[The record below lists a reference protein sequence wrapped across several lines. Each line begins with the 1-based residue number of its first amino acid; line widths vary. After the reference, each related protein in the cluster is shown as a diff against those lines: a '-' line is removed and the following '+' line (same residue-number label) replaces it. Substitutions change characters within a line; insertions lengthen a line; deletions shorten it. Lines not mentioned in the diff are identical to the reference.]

1 MAQRIGTSHFVSLR
15 HAVAY
20 YSYYAAYGAKGADRL
35 AVKEKVARGEISIGR
50 PEGRNVTADR
60 DGRYW
65 RDF

>member
-15 HAVAY
+15 RAAA
-20 YSYYAAYGAKGADRL
+20 YYAAYGYTSED
-35 AVKEKVARGEISIGR
+35 VKEKIAKGEISIGR